1 MITIGVDPHKRIH
14 VAAALDDRGSAL
26 GQWHGANSPEGWL
39 KVFSWAIGLG
49 EPRRWAIEGAWSYG
63 RGLAQF
69 LVAKGEPVYEINSR
83 WTAAARRGA
92 RRLGKSDPKDAR
104 AAAAFLC
111 QEVAGLTPIS
121 PEDESTVL
129 DLLVK
134 ERDSAL
140 AEATR
145 LTNQIHALLM
155 QIDPEYKLHLQPRH
169 FKVKVAA
176 LEAYRTTSS
185 NPVQQQRT
193 AAVRR
198 LAQRLRLVMEQ
209 AKELAKEIR
218 ARAKVHF
225 SPLTRMCGIDYL
237 RAGAIAA
244 ALGPGLRFRNDA
256 QLAAYAGAAPL
267 EASSA
272 GLVRHR
278 LNRGGNRRLNAIL
291 YGIVLTQ
298 CRSSE
303 QAKAYLDRRQRE
315 GKTRREAVRALKR
328 FLIRAIWRLWLECM
342 SLLPGGGQT
351 LAPSL
356 ATRNAA

>member
-1 MITIGVDPHKRIH
+1 MITIGVDAHKRIH
-14 VAAALDDRGSAL
+14 VAVAVDDKGTALS
-26 GQWHGANSPEGWL
+26 QWHGANSPEGWL
-39 KVFSWAIGLG
+39 KVFSWAMGLG
-49 EPRRWAIEGAWSYG
+49 EPCRWGIEGAWSYG

-69 LVAKGEPVYEINSR
+69 LVAQGGQVYEINSR
-83 WTAAARRGA
+83 WTAVGRRRARQR
-92 RRLGKSDPKDAR
+92 GKSDPLDAR
-104 AAAAFLC
+104 AVAAFLR
-111 QEVAGLTPIS
+111 QEAATLTPIS
-121 PEDESTVL
+121 AEDESTVL

-155 QIDPEYKLHLQPRH
+155 QMDPEYKLHLQPRH
-169 FKVKVAA
+169 FKLKVTA
-176 LEAYRTTSS
+176 LEAYTTTSS
-185 NPVQQQRT
+185 NPVQQQRA

-198 LAQRLRLVMEQ
+198 LAQRLRLVMQQ
-209 AKELAKEIR
+209 AKDLAKEIR
-218 ARAKVHF
+218 GRAKAHF
-225 SPLTRMCGIDYL
+225 SPLTRLCGVDYL

-244 ALGPGLRFRNDA
+244 TLGPGRRFANDA
-256 QLAAYAGAAPL
+256 QLAAYAGASPL

-272 GLVRHR
+272 GVVRHR

-298 CRSSE
+298 CQFSE

-328 FLIRAIWRLWLECM
+328 FVIRAIWRLWLECM

-351 LAPSL
+351 LARPV
-356 ATRNAA
+356 TVGNAA

>member
-1 MITIGVDPHKRIH
+1 MITIGVDAHKRIH
-14 VAAALDDRGSAL
+14 VAVALDDAGSAL
-26 GQWHGANSPEGWL
+26 GQWRGANSPEGWL
-39 KVFSWAIGLG
+39 KVLSWAIGLG
-49 EPRRWAIEGAWSYG
+49 EPRRWGIEGAWSYG

-69 LVAKGEPVYEINSR
+69 LVANGEQVYEINSR
-83 WTAAARRGA
+83 WTAVGRRRARHA
-92 RRLGKSDPKDAR
+92 GKSDPLDAR
-104 AAAAFLC
+104 AVAAFVR
-111 QEVAGLTPIS
+111 QEAGSLTPIAA
-121 PEDESTVL
+121 EDESTVL

-155 QIDPEYKLHLQPRH
+155 QVDPEYKLHLQPRH
-169 FKVKVAA
+169 FKVKVTA
-176 LEAYRTTSS
+176 LEAYTSTS
-185 NPVQQQRT
+185 QNPVQQQRA

-218 ARAKVHF
+218 TRAKLHF
-225 SPLTRMCGIDYL
+225 APLTRLCGIDYL

-244 ALGPGLRFRNDA
+244 NLGPGLRFSSDA

-272 GLVRHR
+272 GMVRHR

-303 QAKAYLDRRQRE
+303 QAKAYLERRQRE

-351 LAPSL
+351 SAPSVV
-356 ATRNAA
+356 TGNAA